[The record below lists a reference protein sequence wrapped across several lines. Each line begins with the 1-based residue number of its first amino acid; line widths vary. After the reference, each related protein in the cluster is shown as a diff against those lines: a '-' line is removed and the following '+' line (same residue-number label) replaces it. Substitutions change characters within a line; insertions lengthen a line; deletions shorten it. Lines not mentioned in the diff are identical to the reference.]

1 MKHMKIIFSTCALLA
16 PALIFSACSS
26 SNGEFD
32 EGPSVSIVSPSDDQS
47 FAAGSRIT
55 LEFVTRNFELGPPS
69 DAGGHGDSHGEESH
83 GEESHGEGSQGE
95 EAHGEEAHG
104 EEAHNEDSHGGD
116 STEGESAHSMEGMHQ
131 ARSEELAAGSRDGHY
146 HIYLNEATDEDEH
159 VTAWDLTYEYPLPS
173 DLEPGTHS
181 LRVELRNNEHQ
192 ALEREDG
199 SRFED
204 VVFFNVE

>member
-83 GEESHGEGSQGE
+83 GEE
-95 EAHGEEAHG
+95 
-104 EEAHNEDSHGGD
+104 AHNEDSHGGD
-116 STEGESAHSMEGMHQ
+116 STEGESSHSLEGMHQ